1 METNTKINS
10 SFKIIDIVEVGLMA
24 AMVLAVTSLIKVPT
38 YMGVLHIGDSMVF
51 VAAVLLG
58 RKKSLAASAIGMCLF
73 DVLNGYLLWAP
84 FTLVIKGVMAYIS
97 AVIAHRSD
105 YNGDSF
111 WNNMLAF
118 TMAGIWM
125 VGAYYIGG
133 AIILSLLS
141 GAENVMMS
149 ESLVIALKDIPT
161 NVFQVVLGM
170 AIALPLC
177 KPLKKSLR
185 KVRL

>member
-1 METNTKINS
+1 
-10 SFKIIDIVEVGLMA
+10 
-24 AMVLAVTSLIKVPT
+24 
-38 YMGVLHIGDSMVF
+38 
-51 VAAVLLG
+51 
-58 RKKSLAASAIGMCLF
+58 
-73 DVLNGYLLWAP
+73 
-84 FTLVIKGVMAYIS
+84 MAYIS

-161 NVFQVVLGM
+161 NVLQVVLGM